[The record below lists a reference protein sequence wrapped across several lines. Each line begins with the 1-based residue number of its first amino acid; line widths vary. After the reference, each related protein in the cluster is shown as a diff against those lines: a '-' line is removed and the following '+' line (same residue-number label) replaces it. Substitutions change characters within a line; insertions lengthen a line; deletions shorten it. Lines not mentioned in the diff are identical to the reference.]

1 MDKVTRLTLDKI
13 AEEISVIN
21 EINADIYELI
31 EETEEIDDEWD
42 IPDDGQYSL

>member
-31 EETEEIDDEWD
+31 EGTEEIDDEWD